1 MTNESRSLMKTISL
15 QSRLARRL
23 LASAA
28 VLLLAAAIVLAAIVQ
43 ESQGAFIFGLV
54 VLASGLML
62 LVHRHYIE
70 IDREAGILNRRRGF
84 LFGFRVQSIPISE
97 VEMISLIPRAVRRNE
112 EDHVIRFRITVKG
125 KKKATLTEI
134 SNPAAARR
142 TCESL
147 CKALGVPFENRVYG
161 PSSVRNADELD
172 LSVAERWRR
181 ARARKVPPALPAQTT
196 LEVAHLPDELRISMP
211 AERFNLKFVAFIAAI
226 FGIFAAIFFPLM
238 DKPAERVFF
247 ILFFGASGLFLI
259 YAALAFAGTSRVRI
273 RNGSIEF
280 RQGSLPNSR
289 KIPIDEIEELIP
301 AGDGLYL
308 VGDAKTVWIQ
318 YSGRK
323 PDNEYVQQYLEYEI
337 ARHHTGLT
345 VDG

>member
-1 MTNESRSLMKTISL
+1 MKTISL
-15 QSRLARRL
+15 QSRFAKRFL
-23 LASAA
+23 LSAV
-28 VLLLAAAIVLAAIVQ
+28 VLLLAAAIILAAIVQ
-43 ESQGAFIFGLV
+43 DSQQAVIFGIV
-54 VLASGLML
+54 MLASGLML
-62 LVHRHYIE
+62 LVHRHYVE

-97 VEMISLIPRAVRRNE
+97 ITMISLIPRAVRRH
-112 EDHVIRFRITVKG
+112 DKHRVIRFRIKVKG
-125 KKKATLTEI
+125 KTQAILTEL
-134 SNPAAARR
+134 SNPSAARR

-161 PSSVRNADELD
+161 PASVRGADELD

-181 ARARKVPPALPAQTT
+181 VEARKEPPALPAQTT
-196 LEVAHLPDELRISMP
+196 LEVTHLPDELRISMP
-211 AERFNLKFVAFIAAI
+211 AERFNLKVVAFIAAI

-238 DKPAERVFF
+238 DKPAERAFF
-247 ILFFGASGLFLI
+247 FLFFGASAIFLI

-273 RNGSIEF
+273 RKGSIEF
-280 RQGSLPNSR
+280 RQGSLPNGR
-289 KIPIDEIEELIP
+289 RIPIDEIEELIA

-308 VGDAKTVWIQ
+308 VGDTKTVWIQ